1 MKKTACVLAL
11 LLALVTINLAPVTA
25 RASQGEIYV
34 GGTDI
39 SGGSYFVN
47 DGHGGI
53 TTAGASW
60 DNYNVYY
67 ISDTV
72 YLKNAQITK
81 TYEDVSGV
89 TACIY
94 ASDPISLT
102 INSINSFITNTDT
115 GKMTVYGVYSNGS
128 LAFSGTLTATA
139 ATASNQSY
147 GIFANGSISISSGAL
162 VTANS
167 GTAGSSRSVSCN
179 GITVEGGTLTA
190 TAGTASGQNCT
201 SLGIYS
207 SGNVMVSS
215 GTLTANGGAASGH
228 SCLSSG
234 VLADDNINVSG
245 GALTGNGGAASDIAS
260 NSCGALA
267 NGSINV
273 SGGALT
279 GTGGAA
285 SNSCGALANG
295 SINVS
300 GGALT
305 GTGGAASNSF
315 GVNGFSGIAVSGGEF
330 TAKASTATDYSCGVH
345 SSGITLTGGHTI
357 AQCGAAQFQRLAFI
371 YRPSFVNASQTN
383 IIWYQWRTAE
393 NGAFTQSATRQYQLA
408 YGNTYVEI
416 TPSDAPP
423 TPPTPEITSGGLI
436 TYTYEDWLRDNQYD
450 QMAPPSG
457 LKADTASPDVV
468 QPATTP
474 APAAPV
480 TVAPATSPA
489 VLADTTPPPQTAD
502 SATLFGFVMLAV
514 AAVACVAVMKKRA

>member
-1 MKKTACVLAL
+1 M
-11 LLALVTINLAPVTA
+11 ALVTINLAPVTA

-81 TYEDVSGV
+81 TYEAAYGV

-128 LAFSGTLTATA
+128 LAFSGTLTA
-139 ATASNQSY
+139 
-147 GIFANGSISISSGAL
+147 
-162 VTANS
+162 
-167 GTAGSSRSVSCN
+167 
-179 GITVEGGTLTA
+179 
-190 TAGTASGQNCT
+190 
-201 SLGIYS
+201 
-207 SGNVMVSS
+207 
-215 GTLTANGGAASGH
+215 NGGAASGH

-234 VLADDNINVSG
+234 VLADENINVSG
-245 GALTGNGGAASDIAS
+245 GALTGNGGAASDI
-260 NSCGALA
+260 
-267 NGSINV
+267 
-273 SGGALT
+273 
-279 GTGGAA
+279 A

-330 TAKASTATDYSCGVH
+330 TAKASTATDYSCGVY

-357 AQCGAAQFQRLAFI
+357 AQCGAAQFQRLAFW